1 MKVKSL
7 IFLGIIALMIS
18 SCKKDEDQAEID
30 DQIIQS
36 YLKEHNLDAEKHAS
50 GLYYIITKEGT
61 GEHPTLNS
69 TVEVLYKGYLTDG
82 TVFDETQNN
91 APVSFPLRSLIP
103 GWQIGIPLM
112 RPGGEATFFIPS
124 DLGYGNTPQGDIPAN
139 SVLIFDIT
147 LLSFTD

>member
-50 GLYYIITKEGT
+50 GLYYIINKEGT

>member
-1 MKVKSL
+1 
-7 IFLGIIALMIS
+7 MIS

-50 GLYYIITKEGT
+50 GLYYIINKEGT

-147 LLSFTD
+147 LLDFTD